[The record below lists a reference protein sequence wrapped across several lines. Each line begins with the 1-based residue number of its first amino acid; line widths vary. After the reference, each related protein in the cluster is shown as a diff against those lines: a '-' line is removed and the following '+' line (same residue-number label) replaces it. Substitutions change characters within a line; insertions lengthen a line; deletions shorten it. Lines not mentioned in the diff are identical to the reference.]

1 MSKRMV
7 KNAWER
13 SYRCNKVFKPICFCF
28 WGDVELYRG
37 WFGSIGSIFLAAA
50 ARIFRCY
57 ACVFFFYGV
66 PTKRGSVGAYSC
78 FTNQPPWITVRA
90 DALVLEYTATISP
103 KQIENLTENVT
114 VLRIFPFFVAA
125 LQQMPPQPI
134 PHYHQAGQA
143 TEKIRCPDPERFHAF
158 LLRVYS
164 SMFDRSKDKMCV
176 IIRLMV
182 ARNDLTGVF
191 LDRHGWF
198 ARPLWQSLRYLRL
211 TCIVTCLVCI
221 QYFH

>member
-1 MSKRMV
+1 MLK
-7 KNAWER
+7 
-13 SYRCNKVFKPICFCF
+13 
-28 WGDVELYRG
+28 
-37 WFGSIGSIFLAAA
+37 
-50 ARIFRCY
+50 
-57 ACVFFFYGV
+57 
-66 PTKRGSVGAYSC
+66 
-78 FTNQPPWITVRA
+78 
-90 DALVLEYTATISP
+90 YTATISP

-114 VLRIFPFFVAA
+114 VLRIVPFCVAA

-143 TEKIRCPDPERFHAF
+143 TEKIRSPDPERFHAF

-198 ARPLWQSLRYLRL
+198 ARPLWQSLRYLGSPVLWPALFVYSISIRL
-211 TCIVTCLVCI
+211 KLEQLKTAKIELGFSSQCGEEKSKT
-221 QYFH
+221 QP